1 VNILT
6 LPWRY
11 AGAKRLRTLLL
22 ASVFA
27 LGLASMTGL
36 YQVSGLIAENLEK
49 KLLSYGANIL
59 VTPRRETLNISY
71 GGYSLGD
78 VAVREQPIDLAR
90 ALRAIGEIPLRA
102 NIAVV
107 APKMLAAAALPDPLH
122 PEGSAE
128 KPVALVG
135 VDWSREYQLKGY
147 WEVEGALPEE
157 NGFDEILAGSAAAR
171 EFALLPGRVLEF
183 GGRSLK
189 VSGVLRPTGS
199 DDDTALFIPLALAQS
214 LSGRPGQAAFLE
226 VAALCSGCPI
236 EDIVLQL
243 QAALPDTE
251 VRALAQVAESRMY
264 AVRFAQNLAF
274 SVSLVI
280 LITACAMLTLS
291 MFSAV
296 AERRREIGVLRAV
309 GFSRRGVFT
318 VFVAEALGIGL
329 LAGTCGYALGLFLAD
344 YVLGRLRLAESAA
357 LFFDP
362 AGFALVTLA
371 AMAAAAAAAVL
382 PAWRA
387 ARVEPGEALTAL

>member
-1 VNILT
+1 MNILT
-6 LPWRY
+6 RPWRY

-22 ASVFA
+22 AAVVA

-36 YQVSGLIAENLEK
+36 YQVSELVAENLEK

-59 VTPRRETLNISY
+59 VTPKRETLNISY

-78 VAVREQPIDLAR
+78 VAVREQPIDLAQ
-90 ALRAIGEIPLRA
+90 ALRAIGEMPLRA

-107 APKMLAAAALPDPLH
+107 APKMLVGASLPDPLDST
-122 PEGSAE
+122 GGAQ

-135 VDWSREYQLKGY
+135 VDWNREYQLKGY
-147 WEVEGALPEE
+147 WEVDGALPEE
-157 NGFDEILAGSAAAR
+157 NGEILAGSAAAR
-171 EFALLPGRVLEF
+171 EFALLPGRALEL
-183 GGRSLK
+183 GGRTLK

-214 LSGRPGQAAFLE
+214 LSGKPGQAAFLE

-236 EDIVLQL
+236 DDIVREL

-264 AVRFAQNLAF
+264 SVQFARNLAF

-296 AERRREIGVLRAV
+296 AERRREIGVMRAV
-309 GFSRRGVFT
+309 GFSRGGVFT

-329 LAGTCGYALGLFLAD
+329 LAGTCGCALGALLAD
-344 YVLGRLRLAESAA
+344 YVLARLQLAENAA
-357 LFFDP
+357 PLFTL
-362 AGFALVTLA
+362 ARFALVILA
-371 AMAAAAAAAVL
+371 AMAATAAAAAF

-387 ARVEPGEALTAL
+387 ARVEPGEALADL